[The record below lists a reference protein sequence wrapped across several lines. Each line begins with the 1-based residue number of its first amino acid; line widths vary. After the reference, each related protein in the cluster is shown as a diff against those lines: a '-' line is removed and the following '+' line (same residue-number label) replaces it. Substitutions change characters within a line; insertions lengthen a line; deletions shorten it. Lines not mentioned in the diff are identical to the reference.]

1 VHYKQPKIIGGY
13 MTFKPM
19 LASHC
24 KDTSKL
30 KFPVLASKKLD
41 GVRATAQGGVLLS
54 RSLKQIPNVHVQEMF
69 KGLQEGLDGE
79 LIFGDPCSPTAYRDT
94 VSIVMSDDKPA
105 EGIQFWAFDKFS
117 GLPFVDR
124 LADVRSFV
132 GGYVSRIP
140 NVQIVKQTSI
150 EDVSDLDTFE
160 ADALAEGNEGVM
172 IRSLDGPY
180 KQGRSSEKEAYLLKL
195 KRFEDSEAVVIGTYE
210 LMHNDN
216 EAFTNEL
223 GRTARSTEKAGKVGL
238 DTLGGFYVRGSA
250 GQPFDGVEFKVGN
263 GQGMTQELRKQLWAD
278 RESLIGRTIKIKYFP
293 TGGKDRPRHPL
304 WLGWRDERDLS

>member
-1 VHYKQPKIIGGY
+1 

-41 GVRATAQGGVLLS
+41 GVRATVQGGVLLS
-54 RSLKQIPNVHVQEMF
+54 RSLKQIPNVHVQNMF
-69 KGLQEGLDGE
+69 AGLPEGLDGE
-79 LIFGDPCSPTAYRDT
+79 LIFGDPCSPSAYRDT

-105 EGIQFWAFDKFS
+105 DGVRLHVFDVFS
-117 GLPFVDR
+117 ETAGFGTRIAEACMIVDH
-124 LADVRSFV
+124 ANDSNVVYVRHN
-132 GGYVSRIP
+132 RIEC
-140 NVQIVKQTSI
+140 I
-150 EDVSDLDTFE
+150 EELDEFE
-160 ADALAEGNEGVM
+160 AVALAEGNEGVM
-172 IRSLDGPY
+172 IRSLTGPY
-180 KQGRSSEKEAYLLKL
+180 KQGRSSEKEQYLLKL
-195 KRFEDSEAVVIGTYE
+195 KRFCDTEAIVTGTYE
-210 LMHNDN
+210 LQHNANDS
-216 EAFTNEL
+216 FVNEL

-263 GQGMTQELRKQLWAD
+263 GQGMTQELRKELWAD

-304 WLGWRDERDLS
+304 WLGWRDVRDM

>member
-1 VHYKQPKIIGGY
+1 

-41 GVRATAQGGVLLS
+41 GVRATVQGGVLLS
-54 RSLKQIPNVHVQEMF
+54 RSLKQIPNVHVQKLF
-69 KGLQEGLDGE
+69 KGLAEGVAGE
-79 LIFGDPCSPTAYRDT
+79 LIYGDPCSPTAYRDT

-105 EGIQFWAFDKFS
+105 DGIRLHVFDKFS
-117 GLPFVDR
+117 PHQFSVRLDMVKSCGQSFNDNFRCIPHVVFVHHTC
-124 LADVRSFV
+124 
-132 GGYVSRIP
+132 I
-140 NVQIVKQTSI
+140 NSI
-150 EDVSDLDTFE
+150 EELDEFE
-160 ADALAEGNEGVM
+160 AVALAEGNEGVM

-180 KQGRSSEKEAYLLKL
+180 KQGRSSEREAYLLKL

-210 LMHNDN
+210 LEHNSNDS
-216 EAFTNEL
+216 FVNEL
-223 GRTARSTEKAGKVGL
+223 GRTARSSAQAGKVGL
-238 DTLGGFYVRGSA
+238 DTLGGFFVRGSA

-278 RESLIGRTIKIKYFP
+278 RESLIGRTMKVKYFP
-293 TGGKDRPRHPL
+293 TGSKDRPRHPL
-304 WLGWRDERDLS
+304 WLGWRDARDM

>member
-1 VHYKQPKIIGGY
+1 MP
-13 MTFKPM
+13 FKPM

-30 KFPVLASKKLD
+30 KFPVLVSKKLD
-41 GVRATAQGGVLLS
+41 GIRATVQGGRLLS
-54 RSLKQIPNVHVQEMF
+54 RSLKPIPNVHVQNMF
-69 KGLQEGLDGE
+69 KGLPEGLDGE
-79 LIFGDPCSPTAYRDT
+79 LIFGDPCSPSAYRDT
-94 VSIVMSDDKPA
+94 VSIVMSDDKDCTNV
-105 EGIQFWAFDKFS
+105 QLWCFDSFMIAT
-117 GLPFVDR
+117 PFTTR
-124 LADVRSFV
+124 LEVTKATVARGFV
-132 GGYVSRIP
+132 GVRL
-140 NVQIVKQTSI
+140 VQHSPILNI
-150 EDVSDLDTFE
+150 EELDAFE

-180 KQGRSSEKEAYLLKL
+180 KQGRSSEREAYLLKL

-238 DTLGGFYVRGSA
+238 DTLGGFYVLGAA
-250 GQPFDGVEFKVGN
+250 GQPFAGVEFKVGN
-263 GQGMTQELRKQLWAD
+263 GQGMTQELRKQLWTERD
-278 RESLIGRTIKIKYFP
+278 SLIGEVMKIKYFP

>member
-1 VHYKQPKIIGGY
+1 
-13 MTFKPM
+13 MTFHPM

-41 GVRATAQGGVLLS
+41 GVRATVQGGILLS
-54 RSLKQIPNVHVQEMF
+54 RSLKPIPNVYVQEMF
-69 KGLQEGLDGE
+69 KGLPEGLDGE
-79 LIFGDPCSPTAYRDT
+79 LIFGDPCSPTVYRDT

-105 EGIQFWAFDKFS
+105 DGIYLHVFDLFS
-117 GLPFVDR
+117 DFPFHSR
-124 LADVRSFV
+124 LALAMKSSNHPHCQR
-132 GGYVSRIP
+132 
-140 NVQIVKQTSI
+140 VKHITIDSI
-150 EDVSDLDTFE
+150 EELDEFE
-160 ADALAEGNEGVM
+160 AVALAEGNEGVM

-180 KQGRSSEKEAYLLKL
+180 KQGRSTEKQAYLLKL
-195 KRFEDSEAVVIGTYE
+195 KRFADSEAVVTGTYE

-238 DTLGGFYVRGSA
+238 GTLGGFFVRGSA

-263 GQGMTQELRKQLWAD
+263 GQGMTQELRKELWAV
-278 RESLIGRTIKIKYFP
+278 RESLFGKVMKIKYFP
-293 TGGKDRPRHPL
+293 TGSKDRPRHPL
-304 WLGWRDERDLS
+304 WLGWRDERDM

>member
-1 VHYKQPKIIGGY
+1 

-41 GVRATAQGGVLLS
+41 GVRATVQGGRLLS
-54 RSLKQIPNVHVQEMF
+54 RSLKPIPNVHVQARF
-69 KGLQEGLDGE
+69 EGLIEGFDGE
-79 LIFGDPCSPTAYRDT
+79 LIFGDPCSPSAYRDT

-105 EGIQFWAFDKFS
+105 DGINLHLFDRFEPQGFS
-117 GLPFVDR
+117 TRIRHVESLLCQRITMEDDHLRFVR
-124 LADVRSFV
+124 HAL
-132 GGYVSRIP
+132 IH
-140 NVQIVKQTSI
+140 TL
-150 EDVSDLDTFE
+150 EELDQFE

-180 KQGRSSEKEAYLLKL
+180 KQGRSSEREAYLLKL
-195 KRFEDSEAVVIGTYE
+195 KRFEDTEAVVTGTYE

-216 EAFTNEL
+216 VAFTNEL
-223 GRTARSTEKAGKVGL
+223 GRTARSTAKAGKVGM
-238 DTLGGFYVRGSA
+238 DSLGGFTVRGVGA
-250 GQPFDGVEFKVGN
+250 PYDGVEFDVAN
-263 GQGMTQELRKQLWAD
+263 GEGMTQELRKQLWGV
-278 RESLIGRTIKIKYFP
+278 RESLVGKIMKVKFFP

>member
-1 VHYKQPKIIGGY
+1 

-41 GVRATAQGGVLLS
+41 GVRATVQGGILLS
-54 RSLKQIPNVHVQEMF
+54 RSLKQIPNVNVQAMF
-69 KGLQEGLDGE
+69 KGLPEGTDGE
-79 LIFGDPCSPTAYRDT
+79 LIYGDPCSETAYRDT

-105 EGIQFWAFDKFS
+105 DGVRLHVFDKF
-117 GLPFVDR
+117 GPQGFRER
-124 LADVRSFV
+124 LDFAFMASQHEGVLMV
-132 GGYVSRIP
+132 PHVCI
-140 NVQIVKQTSI
+140 KSI
-150 EDVSDLDTFE
+150 EELDEFE
-160 ADALAEGNEGVM
+160 AVALAEGNEGVM
-172 IRSLDGPY
+172 IRSYDGPY
-180 KQGRSSEKEAYLLKL
+180 KQGRSSEREAYLLKL

-238 DTLGGFYVRGSA
+238 DTLGGFFVRGSA

-263 GQGMTQELRKQLWAD
+263 GQGMTQELRKQLWAERD
-278 RESLIGRTIKIKYFP
+278 SLLGRTMKVKYFP
-293 TGGKDRPRHPL
+293 TGSKDRPRHPL
-304 WLGWRDERDLS
+304 WLGWRDVRDM

>member
-1 VHYKQPKIIGGY
+1 

-41 GVRATAQGGVLLS
+41 GVRATVQGGVLLS

-69 KGLQEGLDGE
+69 KGLPEGLDGE

-105 EGIQFWAFDKFS
+105 DGIRLHLFDQFSDQPFQTRFERVRLWFS
-117 GLPFVDR
+117 NQSKVIP
-124 LADVRSFV
+124 
-132 GGYVSRIP
+132 VSVVQHTRI
-140 NVQIVKQTSI
+140 NSI
-150 EDVSDLDTFE
+150 EELDEFE
-160 ADALAEGNEGVM
+160 ATALAEGNEGVM

-180 KQGRSSEKEAYLLKL
+180 KQGRSSEREAYLLKL

-210 LMHNDN
+210 LQHNDN

-223 GRTARSTEKAGKVGL
+223 GRTARSTEKAGKSGL
-238 DTLGGFYVRGSA
+238 NTLGGFYVRGA
-250 GQPFDGVEFKVGN
+250 GGLYEGVEFKVGN
-263 GQGMTQELRKQLWAD
+263 GQGMTQELRKNLWAD
-278 RESLIGRTIKIKYFP
+278 RENLLGNVMKIKYFP

-304 WLGWRDERDLS
+304 WLGWRDERDM